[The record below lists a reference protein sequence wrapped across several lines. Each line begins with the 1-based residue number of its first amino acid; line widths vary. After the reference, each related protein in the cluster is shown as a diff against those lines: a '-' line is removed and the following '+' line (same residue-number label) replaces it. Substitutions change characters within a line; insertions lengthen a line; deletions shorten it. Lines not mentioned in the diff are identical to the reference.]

1 VDDAGPAGAN
11 AHKKRLRAAEQDR
24 ADIAAA
30 RRAWVLAA
38 PSLDPARLVFLDETW
53 ATTTMARTHGRAP
66 RGERLVAAV
75 PHGHRHTTTFLCG
88 LRADGPIAPLAV
100 DGAINGAVFHA

>member
-24 ADIAAA
+24 ADMAAA

-38 PSLDPARLVFLDETW
+38 PSLDPARLVFLD
-53 ATTTMARTHGRAP
+53 GSKAP
-66 RGERLVAAV
+66 
-75 PHGHRHTTTFLCG
+75 P
-88 LRADGPIAPLAV
+88 
-100 DGAINGAVFHA
+100 

>member
-1 VDDAGPAGAN
+1 MVKGAALN
-11 AHKKRLRAAEQDR
+11 G
-24 ADIAAA
+24 
-30 RRAWVLAA
+30 
-38 PSLDPARLVFLDETW
+38 

-75 PHGHRHTTTFLCG
+75 PHGHWHTTTFLCG

-100 DGAINGAVFHA
+100 DGAINGAVFHAYVEQMLAPTLRRATSS